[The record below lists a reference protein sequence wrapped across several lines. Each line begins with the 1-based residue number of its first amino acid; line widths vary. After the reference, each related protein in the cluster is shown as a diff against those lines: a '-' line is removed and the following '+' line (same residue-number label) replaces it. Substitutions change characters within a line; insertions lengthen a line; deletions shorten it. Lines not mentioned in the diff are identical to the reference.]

1 MAEEGKRVLIFGCG
15 GFVGKYLTDEFTAG
29 GYMVTG
35 SDIRVPEWAGDDFA
49 KADLLS
55 FDEVK
60 ALIAGLLPD
69 IIINLAAI
77 SSVGQSW
84 KNPQLTISVNVVGSL
99 NILQAVKECYEGKA
113 MPKVMFIGSS
123 EEYAGSDMPVSE
135 TSKLDSNSPYGISK
149 MTQESFASLYGREF
163 GIDIYLV
170 RAFNHTGVGQADTF
184 VLPSWCKQAA
194 EIDKSGKPGVINV
207 GNITV
212 RRDFSDV
219 RDIVRAYRLI
229 IEKGVPGKA
238 YNVGSGTAHSLED
251 MLRTRTALS
260 SQEITVNVDQDR
272 IRPTDTPVI
281 CCDNT
286 LIKQELGWV
295 PEHDIYDTLKEMF
308 EYYRK

>member
-1 MAEEGKRVLIFGCG
+1 MAEANKKVLIFGAG
-15 GFVGKYLTDEFTAG
+15 GFVGKYLTDELLTN
-29 GYMVTG
+29 GYAVTG
-35 SDIRVPEWAGDDFA
+35 SDIRVPDWAGADFA
-49 KADLLS
+49 KSDLLNY
-55 FDEVK
+55 DDIRT
-60 ALIAGLLPD
+60 LIADKLPD
-69 IIINLAAI
+69 VIINLAAI

-99 NILQAVKECYEGKA
+99 NILQAVKECYEAGN

-123 EEYAGSDMPVSE
+123 EEYAESDRPVNEESL
-135 TSKLDSNSPYGISK
+135 LDSNSPYGISK
-149 MTQESFASLYGREF
+149 MTQERFASLYGREF
-163 GIDIYLV
+163 GIDVYLV

-194 EIDKSGKPGVINV
+194 EIDKSGKPGTINV

-212 RRDFSDV
+212 KRDFSDV

-229 IEKGVPGKA
+229 IENGKPGKA

-251 MLRTRTALS
+251 MLKTITALS
-260 SQEITVNVDQDR
+260 SQEIKVEVDQDR

-281 CCDNT
+281 CCDNS
-286 LIKQELGWV
+286 LIREELGWK

-308 EYYRK
+308 EYYRR

>member
-1 MAEEGKRVLIFGCG
+1 MAEEAKTALIFGAG
-15 GFVGKYLTDEFTAG
+15 GFVGKYLTDELTAG
-29 GYMVTG
+29 GYQVTG
-35 SDIRVPEWAGDDFA
+35 SDIRVPDWADGNFTTA
-49 KADLLS
+49 NLLEYE
-55 FDEVK
+55 EVK
-60 ALIAGLLPD
+60 ALIGKELPD
-69 IIINLAAI
+69 VIINLAAI

-99 NILQAVKECYEGKA
+99 NILQAVKECYEGKN

-123 EEYAGSDMPVSE
+123 EEYAGSDTPVSE

-149 MTQESFASLYGREF
+149 MTQESFATLYGREF

-194 EIDKSGKPGVINV
+194 EIDKSGRPGVINV

-212 RRDFSDV
+212 KRDFSDV

-229 IEKGVPGKA
+229 IEKGEPGKA
-238 YNVGSGTAHSLED
+238 YNVGSGIAHSLED
-251 MLRTRTALS
+251 MLGTITALS

-286 LIKQELGWV
+286 LIKQELGWE

>member
-1 MAEEGKRVLIFGCG
+1 MSEDKKTVLIFGAG
-15 GFVGKYLTDEFTAG
+15 GFVGRYLTDELTSN
-29 GYMVTG
+29 GYQVTG
-35 SDIRVPEWAGDDFA
+35 SDIKVPDMAGADFIQS
-49 KADLLS
+49 DLLS
-55 FDEVK
+55 YDDVRS
-60 ALIAGLLPD
+60 LIADKLPD

-99 NILQAVKECYEGKA
+99 NILQAVKECYQGKD

-123 EEYAGSDMPVSE
+123 EEYAESDHPVSE

-149 MTQESFASLYGREF
+149 MTQERFASLYGREF
-163 GIDIYLV
+163 GIDVYLV

-194 EIDKSGKPGVINV
+194 EIDKSGRPGVMNV
-207 GNITV
+207 GNLKV

-238 YNVGSGTAHSLED
+238 YNVGSGIAHSLED
-251 MLRTRTALS
+251 MLSTITALS
-260 SQEITVNVDQDR
+260 SQEITVNVDRAR

-286 LIKQELGWV
+286 LIKQELGWA
-295 PEHDIYDTLKEMF
+295 PEHDIFDTLKEMY
-308 EYYRK
+308 ENYRK